1 VFRAWWRETK
11 VAVKQLNNFSI
22 SEKDIDDFRSEAEIL
37 KNLRPHPNVVLFLG
51 VTTPPQPL
59 TIVAEFCEG
68 GSLYALIQCDAKI
81 SEELEF
87 KVLSQMAKGM
97 LHLHSEGIV
106 HRDLA
111 ARNILLTEHFDAK
124 VTDFGMSRV
133 KGGNTQDSK
142 TTNDVGPLKWMPPE
156 SIKDKLYS
164 YKTDVWSY
172 GVVMYEL
179 LERQDPY
186 GDLDAVTVGMR
197 VVYEGLR
204 LQCPQRAAATWKELM
219 TKCFK
224 ENSEERPTFK
234 EIANSFSFREKV
246 ELEKR
251 GQNSSNI
258 PGSVF
263 ASNESSYAPVQTD
276 VENSYA
282 PVVGGAPEEYGDMP
296 SADLDLSGRTLLGKP
311 TVDPGDNYANI
322 FPLRTD

>member
-1 VFRAWWRETK
+1 
-11 VAVKQLNNFSI
+11 
-22 SEKDIDDFRSEAEIL
+22 
-37 KNLRPHPNVVLFLG
+37 VVLFLG

-59 TIVAEFCEG
+59 TIISEFCEG
-68 GSLYALIQCDAKI
+68 GSLYTLIHSDAKI

-156 SIKDKLYS
+156 SIKDKIYS

-179 LERQDPY
+179 LVRQDPY

-204 LQCPQRAAATWKELM
+204 LQCPQRAVLLWKDLM
-219 TKCFK
+219 ENCFK
-224 ENSEERPTFK
+224 ETPDERPTFK
-234 EIANSFSFREKV
+234 EIANIFSAKEKIDLDAKQRARV
-246 ELEKR
+246 PET
-251 GQNSSNI
+251 
-258 PGSVF
+258 
-263 ASNESSYAPVQTD
+263 QTENTQPTSGN
-276 VENSYA
+276 ENSYTAVNLEKSSNSTA
-282 PVVGGAPEEYGDMP
+282 PLVTLDENYANVYPGGAPTGF
-296 SADLDLSGRTLLGKP
+296 
-311 TVDPGDNYANI
+311 N
-322 FPLRTD
+322 